1 MTRRSSRIR
10 PLIAAVLFATVL
22 VAPAIARAIPSES
35 LSWARTFAGP
45 DDTLNYPYDPIP
57 VGGAFNAVSFVDA
70 SNGWAVGLRVDN
82 AGQMPGTPSAFY
94 AYTNDGGSTW
104 TSGTVAAA
112 GIYELNGV
120 DALTSTNAWAV
131 GNGGTIVHWNG
142 ISWSK
147 ITVSG
152 WPASKAFRGVSFAD
166 TLHGWAVGDGRGVV
180 YTSDGGATWSII
192 AAPGATGVL
201 NSVAARSAASALAV
215 GDGGQIKA
223 LSGTS
228 VTNRATIGNT
238 P

>member
-10 PLIAAVLFATVL
+10 SLIAVVLFATVL
-22 VAPAIARAIPSES
+22 AAPAIARAIPSES
-35 LSWARTFAGP
+35 LSWVRTYAGP
-45 DDTLNYPYDPIP
+45 NDIPIFEKAPIP
-57 VGGAFNAVSFVDA
+57 VGGAFNAVSFADA
-70 SNGWAVGLRVDN
+70 SNGWAVGVRVDN
-82 AGQMPGTPSAFY
+82 ATRDTGMPSGFF
-94 AYTNDGGSTW
+94 AYTNDGGSAW
-104 TSGTVAAA
+104 TSGTV
-112 GIYELNGV
+112 GVGYELNAV
-120 DALTSTNAWAV
+120 DAITSSDVWAV

-147 ITVSG
+147 ITAWG

-166 TLHGWAVGDGRGVV
+166 AVHGWAVGDGRGVV
-180 YTSDGGATWSII
+180 YTSDGGAAWSII
-192 AAPGATGVL
+192 SAPGTGVL
-201 NSVAARSAASALAV
+201 NAVAARSATSALAV

>member
-10 PLIAAVLFATVL
+10 SLIAVVLFATVL
-22 VAPAIARAIPSES
+22 AAPAIARAIPSES
-35 LSWARTFAGP
+35 LSWVRTYAGP
-45 DDTLNYPYDPIP
+45 NDIPIFEKAPIP
-57 VGGAFNAVSFVDA
+57 VGGAFNAVSFADA
-70 SNGWAVGLRVDN
+70 SNGWAVGVRVDN
-82 AGQMPGTPSAFY
+82 AGQIPGTPSAFF

-120 DALTSTNAWAV
+120 DALTSTDVWAV

-166 TLHGWAVGDGRGVV
+166 AVHGWAVGDGRGVV
-180 YTSDGGATWSII
+180 YTSDGGAAWSII
-192 AAPGATGVL
+192 SAPGTGVL
-201 NSVAARSAASALAV
+201 NAVAARSATSALAV